1 MSQDDEKSNCY
12 VILGFDFRVSI
23 FLGFLLAGIEE
34 DFLVQ
39 IPRLHVT
46 WRHSSGIKWKGRS
59 AFWISFWTIGLSKSY
74 RLQFNTQD
82 NSRPTRSRVIC
93 EAVGLFNISLESI
106 FRHESM
112 RLGTSEN
119 FTMLADE
126 DFHKALYAIS
136 VALILKAHSCIS
148 ITFLIFWSLS
158 KLIRTS
164 LWWFPNHLWQ
174 SCRTS
179 CLSSQ
184 KGIWSRVKA

>member
-1 MSQDDEKSNCY
+1 MLPNSLKTDQEVSQIYIDPSHAFEIAIRLLPIKLQLVMNKMTTFAWMIFAEEKDGHGLPLDTFPQPVRN
-12 VILGFDFRVSI
+12 D
-23 FLGFLLAGIEE
+23 A
-34 DFLVQ
+34 
-39 IPRLHVT
+39 T
-46 WRHSSGIKWKGRS
+46 GRS
-59 AFWISFWTIGLSKSY
+59 TNIMFYNVSGKFILP
-74 RLQFNTQD
+74 D

-148 ITFLIFWSLS
+148 ITFLIF
-158 KLIRTS
+158 
-164 LWWFPNHLWQ
+164 
-174 SCRTS
+174 
-179 CLSSQ
+179 
-184 KGIWSRVKA
+184 